1 MQGFPFVIGRMDF
14 RGKRSGMLPIGTG
27 AALVLHPEFHFR
39 PVEVGLHQFA
49 FAVGGGSQQHKLIET
64 LQRRRIILQIKRLG
78 DSGILLNHHLTV
90 FMRLLAV

>member
-14 RGKRSGMLPIGTG
+14 RGKRSRLLPIGTG

-39 PVEVGLHQFA
+39 AVEVGLHQFA
-49 FAVGGGSQQHKLIET
+49 FAVGGGSQRHKFIET
-64 LQRRRIILQIKRLG
+64 FARRRIILQIKRLG
-78 DSGILLNHHLTV
+78 DSGVLFNHHLPV